1 MNSNLKNS
9 NKQAVKTTVNRVFA
23 LLLCAF
29 MLFAL
34 CACSEQGEKTEG
46 DSEKLQV
53 VCTLFPQ
60 YDFVREIAGDCVE
73 LTLLLP
79 PGVES
84 HSYDPTPS
92 DMKAVASADIVIRVG
107 ENMETWSSKLM
118 GSAGDGAVLLD
129 LADEMGL
136 ELEAHEHGDDEH
148 ADSAK
153 ERDPHIWTDP
163 VLAKDMVRIITEKLC
178 ELDEKNAA
186 EYDSRSELYI
196 SKLEALDKDI
206 KEIVGNAKRKTVI
219 FSGRFALKNFTDRYG
234 LKAVSAL
241 DACAD
246 NSEPSAAAVAK
257 IVDTVKGENI
267 PVIFYEELIEP
278 KTAKIIS
285 SETGADMLLFHSC
298 HNLSKDDFNSG
309 ETYLSLMRK
318 NVENLREALL

>member
-34 CACSEQGEKTEG
+34 CACSEQGEKPEG
-46 DSEKLQV
+46 DGEKLQV

-186 EYDSRSELYI
+186 EYDSRSEIYI

-206 KEIVGNAKRKTVI
+206 KEIVGNAKRKTVV

-234 LKAVSAL
+234 LTAVSAL

-257 IVDTVKGENI
+257 IVDTVKDENI

>member
-34 CACSEQGEKTEG
+34 CACSKQGEKTEG

-206 KEIVGNAKRKTVI
+206 KEIVGNAKRKTVV

-257 IVDTVKGENI
+257 IVDTVKDENI

>member
-148 ADSAK
+148 ADSAE

-206 KEIVGNAKRKTVI
+206 KEIVGNAKRKTVV

-257 IVDTVKGENI
+257 IVDTVKDENI

>member
-46 DSEKLQV
+46 DGEKLQV

-136 ELEAHEHGDDEH
+136 ELEAHEHDDDEH
-148 ADSAK
+148 ADSAE

-206 KEIVGNAKRKTVI
+206 KEIVGNAKRKTVV

-257 IVDTVKGENI
+257 IVDTVKDENI

>member
-1 MNSNLKNS
+1 MNSNLKN
-9 NKQAVKTTVNRVFA
+9 NKRQAVRTTVNRVFA

-34 CACSEQGEKTEG
+34 CACSEQGEKPEG
-46 DSEKLQV
+46 DGEKLQV

-136 ELEAHEHGDDEH
+136 ELEAHEHDDEH
-148 ADSAK
+148 TDSAK

-206 KEIVGNAKRKTVI
+206 KEIVGNAKRKTVV

-234 LKAVSAL
+234 LTAVSAL

-257 IVDTVKGENI
+257 IVDTVKDENI

>member
-1 MNSNLKNS
+1 MNNNLKNN
-9 NKQAVKTTVNRVFA
+9 NKQAVRATVKHVFA

-34 CACSEQGEKTEG
+34 CACSEQGEKPEG
-46 DSEKLQV
+46 DGEKLRV

-107 ENMETWSSKLM
+107 ENMETWSGKLM
-118 GSAGDGAVLLD
+118 GSAGNGAVLLD

-148 ADSAK
+148 TDSAG

-196 SKLEALDKDI
+196 SELEALDKDI
-206 KEIVGNAKRKTVI
+206 KEIVGNAKRKTVV

-234 LKAVSAL
+234 LTAVSAL

-257 IVDTVKGENI
+257 IVDTVKDENI

-285 SETGADMLLFHSC
+285 SETGAKMLLFHSC

-309 ETYLSLMRK
+309 ETYLNLMRK
-318 NVENLREALL
+318 NVEKLREALL

>member
-1 MNSNLKNS
+1 MR
-9 NKQAVKTTVNRVFA
+9 TTVNRVFA

-34 CACSEQGEKTEG
+34 YACSEQGEKPEG
-46 DSEKLQV
+46 DGEKLQV

-92 DMKAVASADIVIRVG
+92 DMKAVASADIVIIVG

-206 KEIVGNAKRKTVI
+206 KEIVGNAKRKTVV

-257 IVDTVKGENI
+257 IVDTVKDENI

-285 SETGADMLLFHSC
+285 SETGAEMLLFHSC

>member
-9 NKQAVKTTVNRVFA
+9 NKQAVRTTVNRVFA

-46 DSEKLQV
+46 DGEKLQV

-206 KEIVGNAKRKTVI
+206 KEIVGNAKRKTVV

-234 LKAVSAL
+234 LTAVSAL

-257 IVDTVKGENI
+257 IVDTVKDENI

>member
-1 MNSNLKNS
+1 M
-9 NKQAVKTTVNRVFA
+9 KTTGNRVFA

-34 CACSEQGEKTEG
+34 CACSEQGEKPEG

-148 ADSAK
+148 ADSAE

-186 EYDSRSELYI
+186 EYDRRSELYI

-206 KEIVGNAKRKTVI
+206 KEIVGNAKRKTVV

-257 IVDTVKGENI
+257 IVDTVKDENI

>member
-1 MNSNLKNS
+1 M
-9 NKQAVKTTVNRVFA
+9 KTTVNRVFA

-29 MLFAL
+29 VLFARY
-34 CACSEQGEKTEG
+34 ACSEQGEKPEG
-46 DSEKLQV
+46 DGEKLQV

-206 KEIVGNAKRKTVI
+206 KEIVGNAKRRTVV

-257 IVDTVKGENI
+257 IVDTVKDENI

-285 SETGADMLLFHSC
+285 SETGTKMLLFHSC
-298 HNLSKDDFNSG
+298 HNLSKDDFNLG

>member
-1 MNSNLKNS
+1 MNSNLKNN

-34 CACSEQGEKTEG
+34 CACSEQGEKPEG
-46 DSEKLQV
+46 DGEKLQV

-206 KEIVGNAKRKTVI
+206 KEIVGNAKRKTVV

-234 LKAVSAL
+234 LTAVSAL

-257 IVDTVKGENI
+257 IVDTVKDENI

>member
-257 IVDTVKGENI
+257 IVDTVKDENI

>member
-34 CACSEQGEKTEG
+34 CACSEQGEKPEG
-46 DSEKLQV
+46 DGEKLQV

-163 VLAKDMVRIITEKLC
+163 VLAKDMVRIITENLC

-206 KEIVGNAKRKTVI
+206 KEIVGNAKRKTVV
-219 FSGRFALKNFTDRYG
+219 FSGRFAFKNFTDRYG

-257 IVDTVKGENI
+257 IVDTVKDENI

-285 SETGADMLLFHSC
+285 SETGTDMLLFHSC